1 MTAGPAASVRRVP
14 SRSHDPSRPPSPR
27 LAPGEEAGSRRPG
40 PLGAAAALRRRV
52 TARMRG
58 EQDLDELIARG
69 LSLGDEVYVAR
80 GFYFDPGYAWLISI
94 GDQTTIGPNVT
105 ILTHDAAPK
114 LRTGWSAVAPVR
126 IGARVF
132 VGANTTILPGVGIG
146 DDAIVG
152 AGSVIRRDV
161 PAGMIVAGNPAEEVG
176 TTDAHTA
183 RHLRRLAERPRLP
196 SAARDPAAAD
206 RRRLLEQLADGDGY
220 VD

>member
-1 MTAGPAASVRRVP
+1 LGPGDA
-14 SRSHDPSRPPSPR
+14 
-27 LAPGEEAGSRRPG
+27 AGSRRPG

-69 LSLGDEVYVAR
+69 LSLGAEVYVAR
-80 GFYFDPGYAWLISI
+80 GFYFDPGFAWLISI
-94 GDQTTIGPNVT
+94 GDETTIGPNVT

-114 LRTGWSAVAPVR
+114 LRTGWSTVAPVH

-132 VGANTTILPGVGIG
+132 VGANTTILPGVDIG

-152 AGSVIRRDV
+152 AGSVLRRDV
-161 PAGMIVAGNPAEEVG
+161 PAGTIVAGNPAEEIG
-176 TTDAHTA
+176 TTAAHTA

-196 SAARDPAAAD
+196 TGARDPAAAD
-206 RRRLLEQLADGDGY
+206 RRRLLEQLADGHGY